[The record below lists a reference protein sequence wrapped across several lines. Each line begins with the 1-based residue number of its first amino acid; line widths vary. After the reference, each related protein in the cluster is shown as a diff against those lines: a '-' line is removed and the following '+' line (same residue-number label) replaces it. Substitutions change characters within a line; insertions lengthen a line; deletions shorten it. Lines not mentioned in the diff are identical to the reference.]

1 MTETLEL
8 LIDLN
13 SSGIEK
19 KVSGL
24 LSSVNST
31 FQQFSS
37 GKFDWSKYTD
47 GLGSVNWT
55 SVIGKLF
62 TPANLITFFSAMAA
76 TGIVAAATQQQA
88 AATGTPA
95 GAGLTAGQQSGVI
108 TASQNIADTTGQS
121 TDDNTVA
128 IETLLPALGDN
139 VTAAQALA
147 QQVAEVA
154 ASEGVS
160 TTSVAQSL
168 APLLQSLGISD
179 LGDAE
184 TLLTSFAN
192 SAVQSGT
199 GISTLIGA
207 WSQFAPEVKEANISQ
222 SALNTAV
229 QQFGASVEGAGL
241 PGATSAF
248 QLLFDSITPTANQLA
263 FSTLAGGAEKLK
275 AAVADGQT
283 STALNDI
290 GGAVKSMAVG
300 GNLTLLNTEF
310 GVNAT
315 AIAAVIGQLTTYPI
329 VTQQTIDQLF
339 KDTNTSLRAFNE
351 ALQTFQSLAATTVGA
366 PLLAL
371 LTGVVEAVTFL
382 MQNNSAL
389 LIASGVFVT
398 LAGLSFTGLIS
409 TLAALPAAAAAITA
423 LASGTATTAAGGL
436 VAAEGGVGLVA
447 ALTLA
452 GTVITAMGVVLA
464 GIGVGSAVAK
474 YGVTDSA
481 KNAIVQSGA
490 DQSVVSAIYGDG
502 TAANPGLI
510 SKIFP
515 QKIIDYFDS
524 ANNPFSNMVQS
535 YVGNVTD
542 GIYNPTVGTGITS
555 SGGSSSTLKVVVST
569 APGTSATTALSNGSA
584 SLMAGAGTSTSTYN
598 IK

>member
-108 TASQNIADTTGQS
+108 TASQGIANTTGQS

-139 VTAAQALA
+139 VTAAQTLA
-147 QQVAEVA
+147 QQIAEVA

-160 TTSVAQSL
+160 STSVAQSF
-168 APLLQSLGISD
+168 APLLQTLGISD

-184 TLLTSFAN
+184 ALLTSFAN

-199 GISTLIGA
+199 NISTLISA

-222 SALNTAV
+222 TALNTAV

-263 FSTLAGGAEKLK
+263 FSVLAGGAEKLK

-300 GNLTLLNTEF
+300 GNLALLNTEF

-315 AIAAVIGQLTTYPI
+315 AIAAVTGQLTTYPI
-329 VTQQTIDQLF
+329 ATQQSINQIF
-339 KDTNTSLRAFNE
+339 SDTNTSLRAFNE
-351 ALQTFQSLAATTVGA
+351 ALQTFQNLAEKTVGA

-371 LTGVVEAVTFL
+371 LVALIEGVTFL

-389 LIASGVFVT
+389 LVASGVFVT

-436 VAAEGGVGLVA
+436 VAAEGGVGLIA

-464 GIGVGSAVAK
+464 GLGVGGAITK
-474 YGVTDSA
+474 YGVTPGA
-481 KNAIVQSGA
+481 ENAIVGSTA
-490 DQSVVSAIYGDG
+490 DTDLVSSIYGDG

-535 YVGNVTD
+535 YIGNITN
-542 GIYNPTVGTGITS
+542 GIYNPTVGTGITGG
-555 SGGSSSTLKVVVST
+555 GGSSSTLKVVVST

>member
-108 TASQNIADTTGQS
+108 TASQGIANTTGQS

-179 LGDAE
+179 LSDAE
-184 TLLTSFAN
+184 ALLTSFAN

-199 GISTLIGA
+199 NISTLIDA
-207 WSQFAPEVKEANISQ
+207 WSQFAPQVKEANISQ
-222 SALNTAV
+222 TALNNAV

-241 PGATSAF
+241 PGATAAF

-263 FSTLAGGAEKLK
+263 FSTLAGGAGKLK
-275 AAVADGQT
+275 AAIADGST
-283 STALNDI
+283 ATALNDI
-290 GGAVKSMAVG
+290 AGAIKTMAVG
-300 GNLTLLNTEF
+300 GNLALLNTEF

-351 ALQTFQSLAATTVGA
+351 ALQTFQNLAATTVGA

-542 GIYNPTVGTGITS
+542 GIYNPTVGTGVTGG
-555 SGGSSSTLKVVVST
+555 GGSTSTLKVVVST